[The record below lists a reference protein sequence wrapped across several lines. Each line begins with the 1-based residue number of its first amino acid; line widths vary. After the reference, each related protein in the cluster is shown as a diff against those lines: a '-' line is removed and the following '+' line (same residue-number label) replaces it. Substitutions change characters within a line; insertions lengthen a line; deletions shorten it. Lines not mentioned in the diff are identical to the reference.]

1 MTTLTDTELDEL
13 IEQTEEQCKIQR
25 CVDSNNVKI
34 LLETL
39 RQKIDAEGSL
49 LRAIANSA
57 ELLGQALDRL
67 DVPERLLDDLE
78 AGSFDETKFTPGPW
92 ELFEVGDKCKHL
104 CPSKNGTSILT
115 VSLEYTDDGEPEYFG
130 SVYYPADAHLI
141 AAAPDMYEALEMAIL
156 EYGKPGG
163 PWNVPS
169 SPGTWIYKA
178 KAAIVKARGEK

>member
-1 MTTLTDTELDEL
+1 MTTLSTTELDEL
-13 IEQTEEQCKIQR
+13 IEQVEEQCKNQR
-25 CVDSNNVKI
+25 CIDSHSVKI

-39 RQKIDAEGSL
+39 RQKIDAEQSL

-78 AGSFDETKFTPGPW
+78 
-92 ELFEVGDKCKHL
+92 
-104 CPSKNGTSILT
+104 
-115 VSLEYTDDGEPEYFG
+115 GEPEFFG
-130 SVYYPADAHLI
+130 SVYYPANAHLI

-169 SPGTWIYKA
+169 SPGSWIDKA
-178 KAAIVKARGEK
+178 KAAIVKARGET

>member
-1 MTTLTDTELDEL
+1 MTTLSASELDEL
-13 IEQTEEQCKIQR
+13 IERTEEQCKNQR
-25 CVDSNNVKI
+25 CIDSHNVKT

-39 RQKIDAEGSL
+39 RQKIEAEQSL

-67 DVPERLLDDLE
+67 DVPEKLLDDL
-78 AGSFDETKFTPGPW
+78 GVGKMSETMFTPGPW
-92 ELFEVGDKCKHL
+92 TAWFCGTVRSAWLEVETTDEKTKICKL
-104 CPSKNGTSILT
+104 KGQAN
-115 VSLEYTDDGEPEYFG
+115 
-130 SVYYPADAHLI
+130 ANLI

-169 SPGTWIYKA
+169 SPGTWIDKA
-178 KAAIVKARGEK
+178 KAALKKARGEL